1 MYPLNDNDLDRLS
14 RDAAEQYDVDQN
26 VSTSGW
32 EALESRLNK
41 ELPLKDEKER
51 RRFLFWLF
59 FIVLVAGGSLWWMLS
74 GDNTDAAGIAHA
86 ASAPAIV
93 NDGKNNT
100 PPASSVSPNPGIA
113 QEETKTIIDK
123 QTAPPSAETPA
134 AGQTP
139 SAPQQST
146 VTDQPK
152 TDPVIANKIV
162 APGKETTT
170 ANGKALFREK
180 NRKESYTGLDPV
192 INTGKKKKGTAALLL
207 SGNNDDSNKAGTNR
221 TGTKNPPGK
230 KKSNGQQGISG
241 NNNTTTPGKD
251 KLATAGEQEDKKEV
265 VTDLPKA
272 AAANPLIITPVT
284 DKAADTTAIAKA
296 PLVAPQPLA
305 KDSAAIAKKPA
316 DKKNNK
322 KVKGF
327 EIGIVGGPD
336 KSNVKFTHSSNA
348 GYNIGLQVGYRFSNR
363 WSVNTGLL
371 YTKKNYKADG
381 KDATKYG
388 WLAGPNVDV
397 YALEGY
403 CSMLDIPLNVR
414 YDFSVTPKNRF
425 FASTGLSTY
434 IMKNEDYDYYYK
446 YGAVNTTYNWN
457 TGKGGGGDS
466 TYLFS
471 ILNLSAGFER
481 SLNKHFSIQ
490 AEPYLKLPLSQLGY
504 AKLNLS
510 SYGIYFSLKYRI
522 AK

>member
-41 ELPLKDEKER
+41 ELPLKEEKER

-59 FIVLVAGGSLWWMLS
+59 FIVLIAGGSLWWMLS
-74 GDNTDAAGIAHA
+74 GDNT
-86 ASAPAIV
+86 
-93 NDGKNNT
+93 GKNNN
-100 PPASSVSPNPGIA
+100 PPSNAVSPNPGIA
-113 QEETKTIIDK
+113 HEETKTIIDK
-123 QTAPPSAETPA
+123 QTAQQPAETPVIDQSGSKDPNSSPLITKGNGPVGKQEPTVPEKDKA
-134 AGQTP
+134 TPAGMKPNARGKKNEPVVEEFVIGAMDYPERPARKYTP
-139 SAPQQST
+139 
-146 VTDQPK
+146 
-152 TDPVIANKIV
+152 
-162 APGKETTT
+162 
-170 ANGKALFREK
+170 
-180 NRKESYTGLDPV
+180 
-192 INTGKKKKGTAALLL
+192 KKKGGKQPVAKTKDTEKAPAVDD
-207 SGNNDDSNKAGTNR
+207 GNGNEGVAIGNVND
-221 TGTKNPPGK
+221 GK
-230 KKSNGQQGISG
+230 KETSV
-241 NNNTTTPGKD
+241 
-251 KLATAGEQEDKKEV
+251 A
-265 VTDLPKA
+265 
-272 AAANPLIITPVT
+272 T
-284 DKAADTTAIAKA
+284 DKNDPAVNPVAADRKTDSTSVGQA
-296 PLVAPQPLA
+296 PVEQPATIA
-305 KDSAAIAKKPA
+305 KDSVAIVKDSTAIAKKPA

-471 ILNLSAGFER
+471 ILNLSAGFEH
-481 SLNKHFSIQ
+481 SLNKHFSVQ
-490 AEPYLKLPLSQLGY
+490 AEPYLKLPLNQLGH

-510 SYGIYFSLKYRI
+510 SYGIYFSFKYRI